1 MADSTEHRTSGQP
14 SQQRTKQK
22 SDSNGKKSGKKNRWR
37 SSQSSTTKKKNSTF
51 KGAITELNGHV
62 FEIHSESSKSTQ
74 FQRTIDELCM
84 YMARKYDFG
93 GDMVKMINDAKEI
106 DFDQVKPKYPSD
118 DQDKTDMEIWRRL
131 VEKHVDRMSHYAP
144 NKDALFMII

>member
-1 MADSTEHRTSGQP
+1 
-14 SQQRTKQK
+14 
-22 SDSNGKKSGKKNRWR
+22 
-37 SSQSSTTKKKNSTF
+37 
-51 KGAITELNGHV
+51 
-62 FEIHSESSKSTQ
+62 
-74 FQRTIDELCM
+74 M

-131 VEKHVDRMSHYAP
+131 VEKHVDRMSHYAQ